1 MHVFISFKTKR
12 YQKAISY
19 LESRRVSNIRL
30 VEFDCNS
37 KETIVEADV
46 PVIENLGVGY
56 LVKHQYG
63 SVDQSSERMSST
75 GICVESSLKN
85 QYLLP
90 SPPVAQSK
98 RHIEFPS
105 SETL

>member
-12 YQKAISY
+12 YQEAISY

-30 VEFDCNS
+30 VEFDYNS
-37 KETIVEADV
+37 KETMVEADV
-46 PVIENLGVGY
+46 PAIENLGVGY
-56 LVKHQYG
+56 QMKHQYG
-63 SVDQSSERMSST
+63 SVDQSSERMSLT
-75 GICVESSLKN
+75 GIGVESSVKN
-85 QYLLP
+85 QYRLP
-90 SPPVAQSK
+90 SAPVAQSN